1 MKIAITSKGTG
12 RNYRVDPRFGRA
24 EYIGIYDSETD
35 EYMFKSN
42 EKNLNAAQGAG
53 IQTAQNVIDS
63 GAEVLI
69 TGHCGPKAFHVLHY
83 GKIKVF
89 TGAIDTVKHAVEDYR
104 RGKLKEADSADVEGH
119 WA

>member
-1 MKIAITSKGTG
+1 MKIAITSQGAG

-24 EYIGIYDSETD
+24 KYIAVYDTETE

-42 EKNLNAAQGAG
+42 KQNLNAAQGAG
-53 IQTAQNVIDS
+53 IQAAQNIIET

-89 TGAIDTVKHAVEDYR
+89 TGASDTVKHAIEDYR
-104 RGKLKEADSADVEGH
+104 TGKLKEADSADVEGH
-119 WA
+119 WS